1 MTRPASTAEARAVSR
16 WQPAGILIAAGAF
29 LLGAGLMLGPGP
41 GTDTAQALENIEGFR
56 TRYVATNAVDLV
68 GVLVMVSGLLVLA
81 RLQSLRGGGLLSL
94 LGAVASALGG
104 LMLVLTLV
112 LQSAV
117 DPELAERYVAASGE
131 AREAHLAVAE
141 AVFDIDAVVFG
152 VGFLFT
158 MGGIALLAGAAL
170 AGAGPAL
177 SRPFLLVGTALAAV
191 ASGTALLVPFG
202 APDDYAVVESILGL
216 IVLVWLVALGTMLA
230 LGRADEG

>member
-1 MTRPASTAEARAVSR
+1 MSVREDPLTRR
-16 WQPAGILIAAGAF
+16 WRTSGVLIAAGAF
-29 LLGAGLMLGPGP
+29 ILGAGLMLGPGP
-41 GTDTAQALENIEGFR
+41 GTDTAEALDSIEGFR
-56 TRYVATNAVDLV
+56 TRYVITNAVDLV
-68 GVLVMVSGLLVLA
+68 GVLVMVSGLLALA
-81 RLQSLRGGGLLSL
+81 RLQSLGGGGVLSL

-152 VGFLFT
+152 IGFLFT
-158 MGGIALLAGAAL
+158 MGGIALLAGASL
-170 AGAGPAL
+170 AGAGPQ
-177 SRPFLLVGTALAAV
+177 SNRSFVLVGVVLAAG

-202 APDDYAVVESILGL
+202 APEAYAMVESILGL
-216 IVLVWLVALGTMLA
+216 IVLVWLVVLGTMLA
-230 LGRADEG
+230 LGRGEEG